1 MSSAHGFSEML
12 CCYSTHDMALGGPV
26 ASMTVASTTKLNMT
40 CVSLIFAMS
49 KWLYFSGRF
58 FCRAAS
64 AGLVDAAF
72 ASFRVCS

>member
-1 MSSAHGFSEML
+1 MPSAHGFSEML
-12 CCYSTHDMALGGPV
+12 CFYSAQDIALSGPV

-58 FCRAAS
+58 FWRAAS
-64 AGLVDAAF
+64 AGFVEAAF
-72 ASFRVCS
+72 ASLRVYS